1 MKSPV
6 KTGLFFI
13 LNLEFLLDLPA
24 ASTRVQIGVLE
35 HNLKEHAV
43 ELLNQYSGYFCSS
56 GACGLWI
63 LASIL
68 ILLFIGYFGLP
79 LIAWAVAGLI
89 LLIGFGAS
97 GSLLAGFTIIMLL
110 FLVKPLRTVIIS
122 NVIMGLMKKLGVVPQ
137 ISATERTALEAGVV
151 WVEKD
156 LFSGKPDFEKILKE
170 PYGKLTQEE
179 QDFMKG
185 PVEELCRMCNP
196 WKIWKNREVPQD
208 VWQFIKDKGFL
219 GMIIPKEYGGLGFSA
234 MAHSEVVMKIASRS
248 LPTSISVMVPN
259 SLGPAELL
267 IHYGT
272 EAQKNNWLPRLAKGD
287 EIPCFGLTE
296 PLAGSD
302 AGSITSS
309 GVLYKGQDGKLYIK
323 LNWSKRWI
331 TLAGIST
338 VIGLAFRLRDPENL
352 LGKGEDVGITCA
364 LIPSNSKGVDISRR
378 HDPLTIPF
386 HNCPTQGHDVVVEL
400 ESAVVGG
407 AAGCG
412 QGWSMLM
419 ECLAAGRGISLPA
432 QSTGGAKLAYRTAS
446 AHSLIRKQFGV
457 SIGKFEGVEEPL
469 ARIGAS
475 TYALEAM
482 RRFTLGALDKGVK
495 PPVVTAMMKYH
506 ATEMGRKVVND
517 AMDVMGGA
525 GISLGHRN
533 LIAEGYVA
541 TPIGIT
547 VEGANIMTRTL
558 IIFGQ
563 GALRCHPYAF
573 DEVSAIESGDVKKFD
588 TAFWGHIGHV
598 VRNACRSI
606 LLSLSR
612 GYLACA
618 PAGTHSKVKI
628 HYRRLSWASATFA
641 ILADIAMGSL
651 GGQLKMKEKITGRFA
666 DVFANMYMSTCVLR
680 RFHEEGQREEDL
692 PYVQFFLKHSMA
704 EIQKAFD
711 GLFDN
716 LKIPGLRWF
725 FKDVLGAWSRINSIG
740 SQATDGWSHLIAHS
754 MLYET
759 VQRDRMTDG
768 IYWVA
773 ESTHGLSQVQSLVKE
788 DQTARLENAFLV
800 VAKAESAE
808 KKIRSAI
815 IAGSIPKKKGKAS
828 WDEALA
834 KKIISD
840 EEYRLLS
847 EADQVRYDAVLVDDY
862 NETEYQ
868 NKIH

>member
-1 MKSPV
+1 MESLLGPISGFFLSQGPLWLWWIV
-6 KTGLFFI
+6 SLFVFLTVGYLGAPLFVWALAGLI
-13 LNLEFLLDLPA
+13 VLLGFA
-24 ASTRVQIGVLE
+24 ASTTVLLVYIGCMLIF
-35 HNLKEHAV
+35 LIKPLRQ
-43 ELLNQYSGYFCSS
+43 LLISS
-56 GACGLWI
+56 GAM
-63 LASIL
+63 S
-68 ILLFIGYFGLP
+68 
-79 LIAWAVAGLI
+79 
-89 LLIGFGAS
+89 
-97 GSLLAGFTIIMLL
+97 
-110 FLVKPLRTVIIS
+110 
-122 NVIMGLMKKLGVVPQ
+122 LMKKLGVVPQ

-151 WVEKD
+151 WIEKD
-156 LFSGKPDFEKILKE
+156 LFSGRPDFEKIMQE
-170 PYGKLTQEE
+170 PYGTLTAEE
-179 QDFMKG
+179 KAFLNG
-185 PVEELCRMCNP
+185 PVEELCRMCQP

-208 VWQFIKDKGFL
+208 VWNFIKQKGFL
-219 GMIIPKEYGGLGFSA
+219 GMIIPKEHGGLGFSA

-248 LPTSISVMVPN
+248 LSTSISVMVPN

-272 EAQKNNWLPRLAKGD
+272 EKQKQHWLPRLARGE

-309 GVLYKGQDGKLYIK
+309 GIIFKGQDGQLYIK
-323 LNWSKRWI
+323 LNWNKRWI
-331 TLAGIST
+331 TLAAIST
-338 VIGLAFRLRDPENL
+338 VIGMAFRLRDPENL
-352 LGKGEDVGITCA
+352 LGKGEDLGITCA
-364 LIPSNSKGVDISRR
+364 LIPATTPGVILGRR

-386 HNCPTQGHDVVVEL
+386 FNCPTQGKDVVVKL
-400 ESAVVGG
+400 EDAVVGG

-432 QSTGGAKLAYRTAS
+432 QSTGGAKLAYRAAS
-446 AHSLIRKQFGV
+446 SHSLVRKQFGV

-475 TYALEAM
+475 TYAIDAM
-482 RRFTLGALDKGVK
+482 RRFTLGALDKGLK
-495 PPVVTAMMKYH
+495 PPVVTAMMKYQ
-506 ATEMGRKVVND
+506 ATEMGRRIVND
-517 AMDVMGGA
+517 AMDILGGA

-573 DEVSAIESGDVKKFD
+573 DEVSALESGDLKKFD

-598 VRNACRSI
+598 VRNMCRSI
-606 LLSLSR
+606 LLSLTR
-612 GYLACA
+612 GYIASV
-618 PAGTHSKVKI
+618 PSDVHPKVRI

-666 DVFANMYMSTCVLR
+666 DIFSHMYMSTCVLR
-680 RFHEEGQREEDL
+680 RFKEEGQKEEDL
-692 PYVQFFLKHSMA
+692 PYVQYFLKYSSS
-704 EIQKAFD
+704 EIQKGFD

-716 LKIPGLRWF
+716 LKIPGLRWL
-725 FKDVLGAWSRINSIG
+725 FKEVLGAWSRINSIG
-740 SQATDGWSHLIAHS
+740 SQATDGWSHLISTS
-754 MLYET
+754 MMT
-759 VQRDRMTDG
+759 IGDQRDRLTDG
-768 IYWVA
+768 IYWVTERA
-773 ESTHGLSQVQSLVKE
+773 HGLAKVKELAQSE
-788 DQTARLENAFLV
+788 DQTARLENAFIIV
-800 VAKAESAE
+800 SKAEAAE
-808 KKIRSAI
+808 RKIRSAI
-815 IAGSIPKKKGKAS
+815 KSGSIPKKKGKAS
-828 WDEALA
+828 WDDALA

-847 EADQVRYDAVLVDDY
+847 EADQVRFDAILVDDY
-862 NETEYQ
+862 SESEYQ
-868 NKIH
+868 NKMV

>member
-1 MKSPV
+1 VDSAFSQLN
-6 KTGLFFI
+6 GFFYNSGHVS
-13 LNLEFLLDLPA
+13 LWVLGSLLA
-24 ASTRVQIGVLE
+24 
-35 HNLKEHAV
+35 
-43 ELLNQYSGYFCSS
+43 
-56 GACGLWI
+56 
-63 LASIL
+63 
-68 ILLFIGYFGLP
+68 LLFIGFFNLP
-79 LIAWAVAGLI
+79 LFVWALAGLI
-89 LLIGFGAS
+89 ILTGFAAPLGLVIAFAVLMLVFLI
-97 GSLLAGFTIIMLL
+97 
-110 FLVKPLRTVIIS
+110 KPVRTVLVS
-122 NVIMGLMKKLGVVPQ
+122 KLVMGVMRKLGVVPQ

-156 LFSGKPDFEKILKE
+156 LFSGKPNFENILSE
-170 PYGKLTQEE
+170 PYAKLTAEE
-179 QDFMKG
+179 QSFIDKE
-185 PVEELCRMCNP
+185 VEELCRLCDP
-196 WKIWKNREVPQD
+196 WKIWKNREVPAN
-208 VWQFIKDKGFL
+208 VWQYIKDKGFL
-219 GMIIPKEYGGLGFSA
+219 GMIIPKEYGGRGFTA
-234 MAHSEVVMKIASRS
+234 MAHSEVVMKVASRS
-248 LPTSISVMVPN
+248 LPTSITIMVPN

-272 EAQKNNWLPRLAKGD
+272 EKQKKYWLPRLASGQ

-309 GVLYKGQDGKLYIK
+309 GVVFRGDDGKLKIK
-323 LNWSKRWI
+323 LNWNKRWI

-338 VIGLAFRLRDPENL
+338 VIGLAFRLRDPNNL
-352 LGKGEDVGITCA
+352 LGRGEDVGITCG
-364 LIPSNSKGVDISRR
+364 LIPSNAKGVDISRR

-386 HNCPTQGHDVVVEL
+386 HNCPTHGVDVVVDL
-400 ESAVVGG
+400 EDSVVGG
-407 AAGCG
+407 LTGIG

-446 AHSLIRKQFGV
+446 SHSLIRKQFGV

-469 ARIGAS
+469 ARIGAT

-495 PPVVTAMMKYH
+495 PPVVTAMMKYQ

-525 GISLGHRN
+525 GISLGQRN

-563 GALRCHPYAF
+563 GALRCHPFAF
-573 DEVSAIESGDVKKFD
+573 DEVSAIESGDVSKFD

-606 LLSLSR
+606 LLSLTR
-612 GYLACA
+612 GYLASA
-618 PAGTHSKVKI
+618 PSGTHPKVKI

-641 ILADIAMGSL
+641 ILADVAMGSL

-666 DVFANMYMSTCVLR
+666 DIFSNMYMSICVLR

-692 PYVQFFLKHSMA
+692 PFVQFFLKQSMA
-704 EIQKAFD
+704 DIQKGFD

-716 LKIPGLRWF
+716 LKIPGLRWL
-725 FKDVLGAWSRINSIG
+725 FKEVLGAWSRINSIG
-740 SQATDGWSHLIAHS
+740 SQATDGWSHLISNS
-754 MLYET
+754 MMYSVE
-759 VQRDRMTDG
+759 QRDRMTTG
-768 IYWVA
+768 IYWVT
-773 ESTHGLSQVQSLVKE
+773 ESTHGQKIVVERSKI
-788 DQTARLENAFLV
+788 DQTARLENAFGV
-800 VAKAESAE
+800 VIKAEAAE
-808 KKIRSAI
+808 KKIRAAI
-815 IAGSIPKKKGKAS
+815 KAGSIAKRKGKLA
-828 WDEALA
+828 WDEALN
-834 KKIISD
+834 KKIIS
-840 EEYRLLS
+840 EEDFRLLS
-847 EADQVRYDAVLVDDY
+847 EADQVRYDAILVDDY

-868 NKIH
+868 NKIS

>member
-1 MKSPV
+1 VDSAFSQIS
-6 KTGLFFI
+6 GFFYNSGHI
-13 LNLEFLLDLPA
+13 SLWVVGSLLA
-24 ASTRVQIGVLE
+24 
-35 HNLKEHAV
+35 
-43 ELLNQYSGYFCSS
+43 
-56 GACGLWI
+56 
-63 LASIL
+63 
-68 ILLFIGYFGLP
+68 LLFIGFFDLP
-79 LIAWAVAGLI
+79 LIVWALAGILI
-89 LLIGFGAS
+89 LTGFAAPLGLVIAF
-97 GSLLAGFTIIMLL
+97 AVVMLV
-110 FLVKPLRTVIIS
+110 FLVKPIRAALVS
-122 NVIMGLMKKLGVVPQ
+122 KVVMNVMRKLGVVPQ

-156 LFSGKPDFEKILKE
+156 LFSGKPDFKGILAE
-170 PYGKLTQEE
+170 PYAKLTAEE
-179 QDFMKG
+179 QAYMDKE
-185 PVEELCRMCNP
+185 VEELCRLCDP
-196 WKIWKNREVPQD
+196 WKIWKNREVPAH
-208 VWQFIKDKGFL
+208 VWQYIKDNGFL
-219 GMIIPKEYGGLGFSA
+219 GMIIPKEYGGRGFTA
-234 MAHSEVVMKIASRS
+234 MAHSEVVMKVASRS

-272 EAQKNNWLPRLAKGD
+272 EKQKKYWLPRLASGQ

-302 AGSITSS
+302 AGSITSH
-309 GVLYKGQDGKLYIK
+309 GVVFRGDDGKLKIK
-323 LNWSKRWI
+323 LNWNKRWI

-338 VIGLAFRLRDPENL
+338 VIGLAFRLRDPNNL
-352 LGKGEDVGITCA
+352 LGRGEDVGITCA
-364 LIPSNSKGVDISRR
+364 LIPSNTPGVDISRR

-386 HNCPTQGHDVVVEL
+386 HNCPTQGVDVVVDL
-400 ESAVVGG
+400 EDSVVGG
-407 AAGCG
+407 VSGVG

-446 AHSLIRKQFGV
+446 SHSLIRKQFGV

-469 ARIGAS
+469 ARIGAT

-482 RRFTLGALDKGVK
+482 RRFTLGALDKGIK
-495 PPVVTAMMKYH
+495 PPVVTAMMKYQ

-563 GALRCHPYAF
+563 GALRCHPFAF
-573 DEVSAIESGDVKKFD
+573 DEVSAIESGDVSKFD

-606 LLSLSR
+606 LLSLTR

-618 PAGTHSKVKI
+618 PSGTHPKVRI

-666 DVFANMYMSTCVLR
+666 DIFSNMYMSICVLR

-692 PYVQFFLKHSMA
+692 PYVQYFMKQSMA
-704 EIQKAFD
+704 DIQKGFD

-716 LKIPGLRWF
+716 LKIPGLRWL
-725 FKDVLGAWSRINSIG
+725 FKEVLGAWSRINSIG
-740 SQATDGWSHLIAHS
+740 SQATDGWSHLISNS
-754 MLYET
+754 MMYAID
-759 VQRDRMTDG
+759 QRDRMTSG

-773 ESTHGLSQVQSLVKE
+773 ESTHGHKTVVERSKI
-788 DQTARLENAFLV
+788 DQTARLENAFIV
-800 VAKAESAE
+800 VTKAEAAE
-808 KKIRSAI
+808 KKIRAAI
-815 IAGSIPKKKGKAS
+815 KAGSIAKRKGKLA
-828 WDEALA
+828 WDEALS

-840 EEYRLLS
+840 EDFRLLS
-847 EADQVRYDAVLVDDY
+847 EADQVRYDAILVDDY

-868 NKIH
+868 NKIS

>member
-1 MKSPV
+1 MGSHISSWSGFLCNSQCL
-6 KTGLFFI
+6 GLCIF
-13 LNLEFLLDLPA
+13 
-24 ASTRVQIGVLE
+24 G
-35 HNLKEHAV
+35 AV
-43 ELLNQYSGYFCSS
+43 FG
-56 GACGLWI
+56 
-63 LASIL
+63 
-68 ILLFIGYFGLP
+68 LLFIGFFDLP
-79 LIAWAVAGLI
+79 LLVWAAAGIFLLLGFAAPLALIAV
-89 LLIGFGAS
+89 
-97 GSLLAGFTIIMLL
+97 FTVIMLI
-110 FLVKPLRTVIIS
+110 FLIKPARTLVVS
-122 NVIMGLMKKLGVVPQ
+122 KLVMNVMRQLGVVPQ

-156 LFSGKPDFEKILKE
+156 LFSGKPNFENILKE
-170 PYGKLTQEE
+170 PYAKLTAEE
-179 QDFMKG
+179 SAFVNG
-185 PVEELCRMCNP
+185 PVEELCQLCHP

-208 VWQFIKDKGFL
+208 VWQYIKEKGFL

-272 EAQKNNWLPRLAKGD
+272 DAQKKHWLPRLATGQ

-302 AGSITSS
+302 AGSISSS
-309 GVLYKGQDGKLYIK
+309 GVVFRGEDSKLYIK
-323 LNWSKRWI
+323 LNWNKRWI

-338 VIGLAFRLRDPENL
+338 VLGLAFRLRDPENL
-352 LGKGEDVGITCA
+352 LGRGEELGITCA
-364 LIPSNSKGVDISRR
+364 LIPSNAKGVDISHR

-386 HNCPTQGHDVVVEL
+386 FNCPTHGVDVVVSL
-400 ESAVVGG
+400 EDAVVGG
-407 AAGCG
+407 VSGVG

-419 ECLAAGRGISLPA
+419 ESLAAGRGISLPA

-446 AHSLIRKQFGV
+446 SHSLIRKQFGV

-469 ARIGAS
+469 ARIGAT
-475 TYALEAM
+475 TYGIEAM
-482 RRFTLGALDKGVK
+482 RRFTLGALDKGLK
-495 PPVVTAMMKYH
+495 PPVVTAMVKYQ
-506 ATEMGRKVVND
+506 ATEMGRRVVND
-517 AMDVMGGA
+517 CMDIMGGA
-525 GISLGHRN
+525 GISLGERN

-563 GALRCHPYAF
+563 GALRCHPFAF
-573 DEVSAIESGDVKKFD
+573 DEVAAIEANDVKKFD

-598 VRNACRSI
+598 ARNGCRSI

-612 GYLACA
+612 GYLASA
-618 PAGTHSKVKI
+618 PSGVHSKVRI
-628 HYRRLSWASATFA
+628 HYRRLHWASATFA

-666 DVFANMYMSTCVLR
+666 DIFSHMYMMTCVLR

-692 PYVQFFLKHSMA
+692 PYLQFFMKNSTS
-704 EIQKAFD
+704 EIQKGFD

-725 FKDVLGAWSRINSIG
+725 FKGVLGAWSRINSLG
-740 SQATDGWSHLIAHS
+740 SQATDGWSHLIANS
-754 MLYET
+754 MMYAT
-759 VQRDRMTDG
+759 AQRDRMSEG
-768 IYWVA
+768 IYWVM
-773 ESTHGLSQVQSLVKE
+773 ESSHGIEKVVARAKI
-788 DQTARLENAFLV
+788 DQTARLENAFIV
-800 VAKAESAE
+800 VTKAESAE
-808 KKIRSAI
+808 KKIRGAI
-815 IAGSIPKKKGKAS
+815 KAGSIPKKKGKGA
-828 WDEALA
+828 WDDALA
-834 KKIISD
+834 KKIISE

-847 EADQVRYDAVLVDDY
+847 EADHVRFDAVLVDDY
-862 NETEYQ
+862 NESEYQ
-868 NKIH
+868 NKI

>member
-1 MKSPV
+1 ME
-6 KTGLFFI
+6 TI
-13 LNLEFLLDLPA
+13 C
-24 ASTRVQIGVLE
+24 
-35 HNLKEHAV
+35 
-43 ELLNQYSGYFCSS
+43 GYFLTQ
-56 GACGLWI
+56 GPLWAWI
-63 LASIL
+63 VGSV
-68 ILLFIGYFGLP
+68 ILLLLIGYFGLP
-79 LIAWAVAGLI
+79 LIVWAVAGLAI
-89 LLIGFGAS
+89 LVGFGAPT
-97 GSLLAGFTIIMLL
+97 GFIIAFAAVMLV
-110 FLVKPLRTVIIS
+110 FLIKPLRTMIVS
-122 NVIMGLMKKLGVVPQ
+122 GVVLKVMQKLGIVPS

-156 LFSGKPDFEKILKE
+156 LFSGKPDFAKILNE
-170 PYGKLTQEE
+170 PYAKLTQEE
-179 QDFMKG
+179 IDFVNG
-185 PVEELCRMCNP
+185 PVEELCKICNP
-196 WKIWKNREVPQD
+196 WKIWKNRDVPPEAWD
-208 VWQFIKDKGFL
+208 YIKKKGFL

-272 EAQKNNWLPRLAKGD
+272 EKQKNYWLPRLAKGD

-309 GVLYKGQDGKLYIK
+309 GVVFKGQDGKLYIK
-323 LNWSKRWI
+323 LSWNKRWI
-331 TLAGIST
+331 TLAAIST
-338 VIGLAFRLRDPENL
+338 VIGMAFRLRDPENL
-352 LGKGEDVGITCA
+352 LGKGEDLGITCA
-364 LIPSNSKGVDISRR
+364 LIPAKTPGVVLGRR

-386 HNCPTQGHDVVVEL
+386 YNCPTQGTDVVVSL
-400 ESAVVGG
+400 EDAVVGG

-446 AHSLIRKQFGV
+446 SHALVRKQFGV

-469 ARIGAS
+469 ARIGAT
-475 TYALEAM
+475 TYGLEAM
-482 RRFTLGALDKGVK
+482 RRFTLGALDKGLK
-495 PPVVTAMMKYH
+495 PPVVTAMMKYQ
-506 ATEMGRKVVND
+506 ATEMGRRAVND
-517 AMDVMGGA
+517 AMDILGGA

-588 TAFWGHIGHV
+588 TAFWGHIGHIV
-598 VRNACRSI
+598 SNTCRSI
-606 LLSLSR
+606 LLSLTR
-612 GYLACA
+612 GYIATA
-618 PAGTHSKVKI
+618 PSGTHSKVKI
-628 HYRRLSWASATFA
+628 HYRRLTWASATFA

-666 DVFANMYMSTCVLR
+666 DIFAHMYMSTCVLR
-680 RFHEEGQREEDL
+680 RFKEEGQREEDL
-692 PYVQFFLKHSMA
+692 PYVQFFLKDSMA
-704 EIQKAFD
+704 HIQNGFD

-725 FKDVLGAWSRINSIG
+725 FKGFLGAWSRINSIG
-740 SQATDGWSHLIAHS
+740 SQATDGWSHLISSS
-754 MLYET
+754 MLT
-759 VQRDRMTDG
+759 AGAQRDRLTDG

-773 ESTHGLSQVQSLVKE
+773 EYSHGLDKVKAAANS
-788 DQTARLENAFLV
+788 DQTARLENAFIIV
-800 VAKAESAE
+800 TKAEAAE
-808 KKIRSAI
+808 RKIRSAI
-815 IAGSIPKKKGKAS
+815 KSGSIPKKKGKAS
-828 WDEALA
+828 WDDALA

-840 EEYRLLS
+840 EEYKLLS
-847 EADQVRYDAVLVDDY
+847 DADKVRFDAILVDDY
-862 NETEYQ
+862 NEDEYH
-868 NKIH
+868 KPIA